1 MKMNRELEIF
11 ATTVYEIAKKMPD
24 YYYTYKL
31 ETLGLVEKLIEQN
44 SEYDEVYNEF
54 EDDYEKKFTGYKN
67 KEINELLQKIKT
79 SLQKD
84 DKSRKDEE
92 SKVENRFCKNVEVI
106 KVIAKNYAIKTE
118 DNK

>member
-1 MKMNRELEIF
+1 MKMNKELEIF

-31 ETLGLVEKLIEQN
+31 ETLDLVEKLIEQN

-92 SKVENRFCKNVEVI
+92 SKVENRFCKNVEII

>member
-1 MKMNRELEIF
+1 MNRELEIF

-31 ETLGLVEKLIEQN
+31 ETLDLVEKLIEQN
-44 SEYDEVYNEF
+44 SEYEEVYNEF

-84 DKSRKDEE
+84 DKSRKNEE
-92 SKVENRFCKNVEVI
+92 SKVENRFCKNVEII
-106 KVIAKNYAIKTE
+106 KAIVKNYTIKTE

>member
-1 MKMNRELEIF
+1 MKRNLLAI
-11 ATTVYEIAKKMPD
+11 
-24 YYYTYKL
+24 
-31 ETLGLVEKLIEQN
+31 
-44 SEYDEVYNEF
+44 
-54 EDDYEKKFTGYKN
+54 KN

>member
-1 MKMNRELEIF
+1 MNKELEIL
-11 ATTVYEIAKKMPD
+11 ATTVYEIAKKMSD

-31 ETLGLVEKLIEQN
+31 ETLDLVEKLIEQN

-84 DKSRKDEE
+84 DESRKNEE
-92 SKVENRFCKNVEVI
+92 SKVENRFCKNVEII
-106 KVIAKNYAIKTE
+106 KTIAKNYAIKTE

>member
-1 MKMNRELEIF
+1 MNKELEIF
-11 ATTVYEIAKKMPD
+11 ATTVYEITKKMPS
-24 YYYTYKL
+24 YYYTYKM
-31 ETLGLVEKLIEQN
+31 ETIDLVEKLIEQN

-54 EDDYEKKFTGYKN
+54 EDEYEKKLTGYKN
-67 KEINELLQKIKT
+67 KEINDLLQKIKT

-92 SKVENRFCKNVEVI
+92 AKVENRFCKNTEII

-118 DNK
+118 DDK

>member
-31 ETLGLVEKLIEQN
+31 ETLDLVEKLIEQN
-44 SEYDEVYNEF
+44 SEYEEVYNEF

-84 DKSRKDEE
+84 EE

>member
-1 MKMNRELEIF
+1 MKMNKELEIL
-11 ATTVYEIAKKMPD
+11 ATTVYEIAKKMPN
-24 YYYTYKL
+24 YYYSYKL
-31 ETLGLVEKLIEQN
+31 ETIDLVEKLIEQN

-54 EDDYEKKFTGYKN
+54 EDEYEKKFTGYKS

-92 SKVENRFCKNVEVI
+92 AKVENKFCKNVEII

-118 DNK
+118 DDK

>member
-1 MKMNRELEIF
+1 MNKELEIF
-11 ATTVYEIAKKMPD
+11 ATTVYEIAKKMPS
-24 YYYTYKL
+24 YYYTYKM
-31 ETLGLVEKLIEQN
+31 ETIDLVEKLIARN

-54 EDDYEKKFTGYKN
+54 EDEYEKKFTGYKS

-92 SKVENRFCKNVEVI
+92 DKVEIKFCKNAEII

-118 DNK
+118 DDK

>member
-1 MKMNRELEIF
+1 MNRELEVF
-11 ATTVYEIAKKMPD
+11 ATTVYETAKKMPD
-24 YYYTYKL
+24 YYYIYKL
-31 ETLGLVEKLIEQN
+31 ETLDLVEKLIEQN
-44 SEYDEVYNEF
+44 SEYEEVYNEF
-54 EDDYEKKFTGYKN
+54 EDDYKKNFTGYKN

-92 SKVENRFCKNVEVI
+92 NKVENRFCKNVEVI